1 MRMVNCL
8 KLGEELE
15 GLDNPPFNNEL
26 GQKIYNNISKQA
38 WKMWL
43 GQQTMII
50 NENRLDMSN
59 PAHRAYLTQQA
70 EFFLFAETEHN
81 A

>member
-1 MRMVNCL
+1 MRMVHCL

-15 GLDNPPFNNEL
+15 GMSFPPFSNEI
-26 GQKIYNNISKQA
+26 GQKIFDNISKQA
-38 WKMWL
+38 WQMWL

-59 PAHRAYLTQQA
+59 PAHRSYLMQQM
-70 EFFLFAETEHN
+70 EFFLFPENE
-81 A
+81 

>member
-1 MRMVNCL
+1 MRMVKCL

-15 GLDNPPFNNEL
+15 GMNLAPFQNEL
-26 GQKIYNNISKQA
+26 GQKIYENISKQA

-59 PAHRAYLTQQA
+59 PAHRSYLMQQL
-70 EFFLFAETEHN
+70 EFFLFPQS
-81 A
+81 